1 MFFVFVFVFS
11 PDVFWELKISEKF
24 WYQAQGKM
32 GGKRNHH
39 NLKRLKLPSCP
50 FYRGTGWWTL
60 AHVDTTNRGRDSNP
74 KLFDDG
80 WPPFHD
86 RKDELPGA
94 SGRDFLLR
102 VPGCF
107 LRPGP
112 APHFLVFLSLT
123 ANLKVLAAFLSSGT
137 SITAFLLV
145 FFSQSQMHSG
155 LQCIPFPASSLLLK
169 TNTYTF
175 CIQSNFMHVQQ
186 GSRVGVAEIR
196 NL

>member
-1 MFFVFVFVFS
+1 MPILQRHGVM
-11 PDVFWELKISEKF
+11 DTGRCQHNQ
-24 WYQAQGKM
+24 QAEIRIPSSLVMDG
-32 GGKRNHH
+32 
-39 NLKRLKLPSCP
+39 LPSMIGRMSCQELQA
-50 FYRGTGWWTL
+50 GT
-60 AHVDTTNRGRDSNP
+60 
-74 KLFDDG
+74 FCCC
-80 WPPFHD
+80 
-86 RKDELPGA
+86 
-94 SGRDFLLR
+94 

-155 LQCIPFPASSLLLK
+155 LQCIQFPASSLLLK
-169 TNTYTF
+169 TNSYTF
-175 CIQSNFMHVQQ
+175 CIQSNFMQVQQ
-186 GSRVGVAEIR
+186 GSRVEVAEIR